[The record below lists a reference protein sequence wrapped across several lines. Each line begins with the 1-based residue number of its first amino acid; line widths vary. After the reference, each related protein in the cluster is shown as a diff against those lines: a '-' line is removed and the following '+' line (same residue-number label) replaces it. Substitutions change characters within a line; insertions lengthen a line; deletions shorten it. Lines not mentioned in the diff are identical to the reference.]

1 MGGFEHNEQN
11 RLPAHMVVV
20 DETSMLDV
28 LLTNNLLKAVDPA
41 SHLLLV
47 GDVDQLPS
55 VGAGNVLRD
64 LIASG
69 RIPVIRLQT
78 IFRQAAGSHIILNA
92 HRINRGD
99 MPVFDKDAQDFFLF
113 TEEEAEA
120 AADRVVDV
128 VQNRIPRRFGL
139 DPLTDIQVLSPMH
152 RGASGVGNLNL
163 RLQAALNP
171 PAPAKPERQLAG
183 RLLRVG
189 DRVMQIRNNYQ
200 KETFNGDI
208 GRVAHLELETQT
220 LTVDFDGRPVLYEWS
235 EADEL
240 VHAYAVSVHKAQGS
254 EFAAVVL
261 PVLTQHYMLLQR
273 NLLYTG
279 ITRAKKLCVIVG
291 MKRALGMAVRNAQV
305 AKRWTGL
312 ATRLQQEFLSR

>member
-1 MGGFEHNEQN
+1 
-11 RLPAHMVVV
+11 
-20 DETSMLDV
+20 
-28 LLTNNLLKAVDPA
+28 
-41 SHLLLV
+41 
-47 GDVDQLPS
+47 
-55 VGAGNVLRD
+55 
-64 LIASG
+64 
-69 RIPVIRLQT
+69 
-78 IFRQAAGSHIILNA
+78 
-92 HRINRGD
+92 

-113 TEEEAEA
+113 AEEEAEA

-139 DPLTDIQVLSPMH
+139 DPLTDVQVLSPMH

-163 RLQAALNP
+163 RLQEALNP
-171 PAPAKPERQLAG
+171 PHANKPERQLGG

-208 GRVAHLELETQT
+208 GRIVHLDLETQT
-220 LTVDFDGRPVLYEWS
+220 LTVDFDARPIVYEWA

-240 VHAYAVSVHKAQGS
+240 VHAFAVSVHKAQGS
-254 EFAAVVL
+254 EFAAVVM
-261 PVLTQHYMLLQR
+261 PVLTAHYLLLQR

-279 ITRAKKLCVIVG
+279 ITRARKLCVIVG

-312 ATRLQQEFLSR
+312 ATRLQAALAAREF